1 MRNILFILFF
11 ILSCESSIDVEESDS
26 LLRPEG
32 TDDRVELL
40 GMTVNDIS
48 STGFEVVISYQNDLN
63 LNATG
68 TFYYCNET
76 DDPTCDP
83 LNGTSVTVSKS
94 GTKFYHTIK
103 NLSSPNDPGDRINTL
118 FVVSDPDGF
127 LGVDSFDADVNLSL

>member
-11 ILSCESSIDVEESDS
+11 ILSCESSIEVEESDS

-32 TDDRVELL
+32 NDDRVELL

-76 DDPTCDP
+76 DDPTCD
-83 LNGTSVTVSKS
+83 L
-94 GTKFYHTIK
+94 YI
-103 NLSSPNDPGDRINTL
+103 NLI
-118 FVVSDPDGF
+118 
-127 LGVDSFDADVNLSL
+127 